1 MRATANL
8 SRSVLGLLQARAL
21 DGKSGA
27 VARLHG
33 SRSRAPQLDNGRQVH
48 GLRGCKAEGLA
59 MNGMNTILYKTT
71 IVLLDRLAV
80 TAEGLEQMGQVE
92 LADDLRKQIDEI
104 MNDHEQVEKRFA
116 ALVQLGM
123 TGDVP

>member
-1 MRATANL
+1 M
-8 SRSVLGLLQARAL
+8 
-21 DGKSGA
+21 
-27 VARLHG
+27 
-33 SRSRAPQLDNGRQVH
+33 H
-48 GLRGCKAEGLA
+48 GLRGCKAEGMA

-80 TAEGLEQMGQVE
+80 TIEGLEQMGQVE

-104 MNDHEQVEKRFA
+104 MNDHTQVEKRFA